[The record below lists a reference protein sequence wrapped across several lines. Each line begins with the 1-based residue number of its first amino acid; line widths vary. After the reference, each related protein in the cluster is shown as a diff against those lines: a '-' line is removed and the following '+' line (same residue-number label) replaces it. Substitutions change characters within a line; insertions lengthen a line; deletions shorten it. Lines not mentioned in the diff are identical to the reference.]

1 MPSRRVLG
9 VLGTLVRDTIHRD
22 DDGVEESTEAWGGI
36 GYALESLAAGLTE
49 EWQVL
54 PLVKVGHDLARE
66 ADAYLSGI
74 PRVRVGSTLVRAA
87 AWNPRVE
94 LRYVDGVRVS
104 ERISHIPSAW
114 SWSELEPR
122 MESCDALYVN
132 FITGLEMELETALR
146 LRESFHGPIYT
157 DLHSLFLALDREGR
171 RSPRALP
178 DAKRW
183 LRASDAVQVNEAE
196 FHLLFGDAD
205 DPWRWA
211 AEAVESGTSLIAVTL
226 EDRGAAYVAAPAF
239 EPDPFHWIRLRTG
252 GSGGRPAQLGA
263 VEQRRGS
270 IRGDSTGCGDVW
282 GSTLFARLLAG
293 EPLESAMARAND
305 MAARNLGFSGADG
318 LCGHLTRVGGT
329 AAGDAMTRP
338 SMTGGRQP

>member
-54 PLVKVGHDLARE
+54 PLVKVGSDLARE

-104 ERISHIPSAW
+104 ERISHIPPPW

-122 MESCDALYVN
+122 MRSCDALYVN
-132 FITGLEMELETALR
+132 FITGFEVELETALR

-157 DLHSLFLALDREGR
+157 DLHSLFLALDGEGR

-178 DAKRW
+178 DADRW

-196 FHLLFGDAD
+196 FHLLSGDAD

-211 AEAVESGTSLIAVTL
+211 TEAVESGTSLIAVTL
-226 EDRGAAYVAAPAF
+226 EDRGAAYAAAPAF
-239 EPDPFHWIRLRTG
+239 APDPFHWVRLRTG
-252 GSGGRPAQLGA
+252 GSGGGAAQLGA
-263 VEQRRGS
+263 VEQRSGS

-293 EPLESAMARAND
+293 EPLEAAMARAND
-305 MAARNLGFSGADG
+305 MAGRNLGFSGADG
-318 LCGHLTRVGGT
+318 LCGHLSRGGGR
-329 AAGDAMTRP
+329 AAGDAMTRT
-338 SMTGGRQP
+338 SMTGSRQP